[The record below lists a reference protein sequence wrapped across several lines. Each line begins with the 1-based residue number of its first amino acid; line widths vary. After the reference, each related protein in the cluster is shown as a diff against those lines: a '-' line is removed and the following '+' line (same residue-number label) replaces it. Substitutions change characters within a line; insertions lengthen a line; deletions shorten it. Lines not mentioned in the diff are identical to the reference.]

1 MSNIQVQLR
10 RGTTAQHGLFTGAQG
25 ELTVDTDKN
34 ALVLHDGATVGG
46 KVMPTGDVVA
56 HLPRIDAI
64 EQSTQL
70 ASVAYLEQYRRRCQT
85 GPQ

>member
-34 ALVLHDGATVGG
+34 ALVLHDGTTQGGRIVGDSLSVKNYGAVGNGVRMTVQRLQ
-46 KVMPTGDVVA
+46 
-56 HLPRIDAI
+56 LP
-64 EQSTQL
+64 L
-70 ASVAYLEQYRRRCQT
+70 LL
-85 GPQ
+85 